1 MLNPIK
7 QIYKFNEEAGL
18 LSQGYSDE
26 RECAFPIEEALEG
39 FPNIEK
45 LYSLITVDGEET
57 IHTDIPISP
66 KACSREIIS
75 YLYENLNGEPPL
87 QPLADIDR
95 LDKHLDIIIFSFG
108 SIFKLGL
115 TPQQA
120 MNALDIVMQSNMSKI
135 YAGQDSEGKQ
145 LKPQLFIGPETR
157 LQKILDQ
164 RR

>member
-39 FPNIEK
+39 LSTSRLSYTLGIPECSTPKEI
-45 LYSLITVDGEET
+45 SRT
-57 IHTDIPISP
+57 IIQLDSDYWGSIAENSNLTIIPPSDV
-66 KACSREIIS
+66 E
-75 YLYENLNGEPPL
+75 
-87 QPLADIDR
+87 R
-95 LDKHLDIIIFSFG
+95 LDKHLDIIVFSFG

-120 MNALDIVMQSNMSKI
+120 MNALDIVMQSNMSKL